1 MYIMLQ
7 VTLGSMYLFELWF
20 SLSIYPGV
28 GLMGSFFFFS
38 FFIFLR
44 SFLIVFCSGWWF
56 IFPPTVFFSTCCPT
70 FIVYRFFDGVHSD
83 RCDIWSQITPDHRW
97 YLIVVLICI
106 FLIIMDVEHAFMCL
120 LVTCVSLE
128 KYLFRSSAHLIGL
141 FVFWCWATSAL
152 CIFWSSF
159 TCQLLHL
166 QIFLPILKGGLLSC
180 LLFPWLCK
188 KF

>member
-1 MYIMLQ
+1 M
-7 VTLGSMYLFELWF
+7 
-20 SLSIYPGV
+20 
-28 GLMGSFFFFS
+28 
-38 FFIFLR
+38 
-44 SFLIVFCSGWWF
+44 
-56 IFPPTVFFSTCCPT
+56 FFSTCCPT
-70 FIVYRFFDGVHSD
+70 FIVYRFFDDVHSD

-120 LVTCVSLE
+120 LVTCVPLE
-128 KYLFRSSAHLIGL
+128 KCLFRSSAHLIVL

-188 KF
+188 KNLSLIRSHFLIFFYFNYSRRWVKNILLQFLSKRVLPIFSSKSFMM